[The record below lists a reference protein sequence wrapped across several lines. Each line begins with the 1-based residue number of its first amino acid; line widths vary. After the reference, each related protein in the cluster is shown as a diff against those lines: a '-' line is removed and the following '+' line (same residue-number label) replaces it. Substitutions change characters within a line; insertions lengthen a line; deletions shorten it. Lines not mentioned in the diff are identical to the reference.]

1 MVCKG
6 IEELLSPYL
15 EDELNP
21 EEKLAVEEHL
31 KTCQICAD
39 LFSFMKETKESL
51 ANFPELDVSENL
63 INQLYSIPS
72 KKKRFKLS
80 LDFLVRPSLQPVF
93 TAATILLIM
102 ISFYIFHPN
111 KNLIDKSI
119 DRQIHLGFSKIGR
132 LYAKAESF
140 TDSLAEYKDN
150 ILVSIKNVKFFRE
163 NEE

>member
-1 MVCKG
+1 
-6 IEELLSPYL
+6 
-15 EDELNP
+15 
-21 EEKLAVEEHL
+21 
-31 KTCQICAD
+31 
-39 LFSFMKETKESL
+39 
-51 ANFPELDVSENL
+51 ENL

-80 LDFLVRPSLQPVF
+80 LDFLVRPSLQPIF